1 MNDDS
6 TPPGTLAGRPRSTRT
21 ISGAPGW
28 VSLTSHDLAAT
39 QKFYTAVLG
48 WEWRSMRLG
57 DPFRV
62 AQVDGVPVAG
72 VAAVAGMWQMAVSWT
87 AYFAVESADQTASR
101 VQERGGTL
109 AVGPLSLPPGRA
121 ALLADRD
128 GATFGIW
135 EGEIFGAWEA
145 WRKAS
150 PVLIRLHT
158 RDAFD
163 SAIFYGEVLEWASG
177 RPGGCE
183 VQYDGEE
190 VVVVSSGEEVARIES
205 GALGA
210 APDPTIRPHWQVHF
224 AVEDV
229 LGCTRATQAHGG
241 SVLRSTDR
249 EAVLRDPEG
258 ALFTVYHRP
267 TGPLG
272 GMRPPGARS

>member
-1 MNDDS
+1 MTAMNDDS
-6 TPPGTLAGRPRSTRT
+6 TPPAARAGGRRSTRA
-21 ISGAPGW
+21 ISGAPAW
-28 VSLTSHDLAAT
+28 VSLTSHDLAVT

-48 WEWRSMRLG
+48 WEWRTVKLG
-57 DPFRV
+57 DLFRV
-62 AQVDGVPVAG
+62 AEVDGVPVAG
-72 VAAVAGMWQMAVSWT
+72 VAAVAGQWQMAVSWT
-87 AYFAVESADQTASR
+87 TYFAVENADKTASR
-101 VQERGGTL
+101 VRERGGTL
-109 AVGPLSLPPGRA
+109 AVGPLALPLGRT

-128 GATFGIW
+128 GASFGIW
-135 EGEIFGAWEA
+135 QGELSGSWEA
-145 WRKAS
+145 WRKAA
-150 PVLIRLHT
+150 PVLVRLHT

-183 VQYDGEE
+183 VRYDGEE
-190 VVVVSSGEEVARIES
+190 VIVVSGGEEVARIES

-210 APDPTIRPHWQVHF
+210 APDPSIRPHWQVHF

-229 LGCTRATQAHGG
+229 LCCVRAAEANGG
-241 SVLRSTDR
+241 TVLRSTDR

-272 GMRPPGARS
+272 GRVA

>member
-1 MNDDS
+1 M
-6 TPPGTLAGRPRSTRT
+6 
-21 ISGAPGW
+21 W
-28 VSLTSHDLAAT
+28 VSLTSHDLAVT

-48 WEWRSMRLG
+48 WEWQTGRRLG
-57 DPFRV
+57 DPFRIAV
-62 AQVDGVPVAG
+62 VDGVPVAG
-72 VAAVAGMWQMAVSWT
+72 VAAVAGQWQMAVSWT
-87 AYFAVESADQTASR
+87 AYFAVESADETASR

-109 AVGPLSLPPGRA
+109 AVGPLSLPPGRT

-135 EGEIFGAWEA
+135 EGELPGSWET
-145 WRKAS
+145 WRETA
-150 PVLIRLHT
+150 PVLVRLHT

-163 SAIFYGEVLEWASG
+163 SAIFYGEVLLWASG

-183 VQYDGEE
+183 VRYDGEE
-190 VVVVSSGEEVARIES
+190 VVVVSGHDEVARIES

-229 LGCTRATQAHGG
+229 PACVRAGETNGG
-241 SVLRSTDR
+241 SVLRATDR

-272 GMRPPGARS
+272 GRMT

>member
-1 MNDDS
+1 MTAMNDDS
-6 TPPGTLAGRPRSTRT
+6 TPLAPRAGGRRSTRT
-21 ISGAPGW
+21 ISGAPIW

-48 WEWRSMRLG
+48 WEWRTIKLG
-57 DPFRV
+57 DLFRV
-62 AQVDGVPVAG
+62 AEVDGVPVAG
-72 VAAVAGMWQMAVSWT
+72 VAALAGQWHMAVSWT
-87 AYFAVESADQTASR
+87 AYFAVESADATASR

-109 AVGPLSLPPGRA
+109 AVGPLSLPPGRT

-135 EGEIFGAWEA
+135 EGEISGSWDA
-145 WRKAS
+145 WRKAA
-150 PVLIRLHT
+150 PVLVRLRT

-163 SAIFYGEVLEWASG
+163 SAIFYGEVFEWASG

-183 VQYDGEE
+183 VRYDGEE
-190 VVVVSSGEEVARIES
+190 VVVINNGEEVARIES

-210 APDPTIRPHWQVHF
+210 APDPSIRPHWQVHF

-229 LGCTRATQAHGG
+229 VSCVRAAEANGG

-258 ALFTVYHRP
+258 ALFTIYHRP

-272 GMRPPGARS
+272 GRVP